1 VRKNKEAFMAL
12 LEIGKE
18 EGLARRIIAHPG
30 EAATF
35 IAMLSMA
42 GDEED
47 SRGIVRAARR
57 EFPGSAT

>member
-1 VRKNKEAFMAL
+1 MTL

-18 EGLARRIIAHPG
+18 EGLARRIIAIPG

-42 GDEED
+42 GDGED
-47 SRGIVRAARR
+47 SRGSARVARR